1 MNVKLTPR
9 SESLLREYLA
19 QGRCRTPEEVIE
31 RALETLAEKEAG
43 TVPTTATPE
52 TRTSILQLQGLGKE
66 IWRGIDAQKY
76 VDGERASW
84 NG

>member
-1 MNVKLTPR
+1 MPASIQRSVWEYFKLTPH

-19 QGRCRTPEEVIE
+19 HGSYRTPEEVIE

-52 TRTSILQLQGLGKE
+52 TRTLKLLTKVNFES
-66 IWRGIDAQKY
+66 
-76 VDGERASW
+76 
-84 NG
+84 